1 MSMSDIRIRRF
12 DGHPH
17 AWQGCI
23 EPDDRRWQLCIDEHG
38 APHLFVRVW
47 VTDED
52 GARVPGLLDIDQAI
66 EPRICDLLDAEAG
79 GPDATPEEAA
89 EAMRELGEAGYRC
102 PVPAK

>member
-52 GARVPGLLDIDQAI
+52 GARVPGLLDIDRAA
-66 EPRICDLLDAEAG
+66 DLRPARRGGWRPGRNAG
-79 GPDATPEEAA
+79 GSSRGHA
-89 EAMRELGEAGYRC
+89 RAG
-102 PVPAK
+102 